1 MDIFGTLI
9 ARPFGWVFWAILQI
23 INNYGV
29 ALILFSLIVKIIL
42 YPLQYKGKKGMLAQQ
57 RLQPKIKDIEARYK
71 NDRTAYNAALQ
82 ELYTQNGISP
92 MSGCLP
98 MLLTFPIMIGLYRV
112 IRQPLSY
119 VFGVSSDGVKELI
132 SSLTSRSAEA
142 ATALAGMA
150 DGSAAVNE
158 ITVMKYLVPTDQYF
172 IDMNFLGL
180 DLTQTPSFKELS
192 WLMILPILSGATAL
206 LMSILSQKM
215 QAKTLGGSQTTDQNR
230 SAKMLLYTMP
240 LISVVIGF
248 TLPAGL
254 TVYWIANNV
263 LSIAQEYLLQLQMR
277 RLMKKTEEKEAAE
290 EAVARAAREEARDR
304 NREVQKAI
312 ASGGK
317 KNQQK
322 TAKKYKLSRSRRT
335 SSDDGDDDE

>member
-9 ARPFGWVFWAILQI
+9 ARPFGWVFWAILQL

-71 NDRTAYNAALQ
+71 NDRNAYNAALQ
-82 ELYTQNGISP
+82 ELYSQNGISP

-98 MLLTFPIMIGLYRV
+98 TLLIFPVMIGLYRV

-119 VFGVSSDGVKELI
+119 VFGVAKDALTELI
-132 SSLTSRSAEA
+132 NELSAGSADA
-142 ATALAGMA
+142 AAALAGMA
-150 DGSAAVNE
+150 DGTTPVNE
-158 ITVMKYLVPTDQYF
+158 ITMMKYLPETSQYF
-172 IDMNFLGL
+172 IDMKFLGL
-180 DLTQTPSFKELS
+180 DLTQTPQFKFD
-192 WLMILPILSGATAL
+192 WLVILPILSGVTAL

-215 QAKTLGGSQTTDQNR
+215 QEKTLGTQTTDQNR
-230 SAKMLLYTMP
+230 NTKMLLYTMP
-240 LISVVIGF
+240 LISVIIGF

-263 LSIAQEYLLQLQMR
+263 LGIAQEYLLQLQMR
-277 RLMKKTEEKEAAE
+277 RLMRKTEEKEAAE
-290 EAVARAAREEARDR
+290 EAVARAAKDEARDR
-304 NREVQKAI
+304 NREVQKTI

-317 KNQQK
+317 KKQQK
-322 TAKKYKLSRSRRT
+322 AAKKYKLSRPRRS
-335 SSDDGDDDE
+335 SSDDEDDDD